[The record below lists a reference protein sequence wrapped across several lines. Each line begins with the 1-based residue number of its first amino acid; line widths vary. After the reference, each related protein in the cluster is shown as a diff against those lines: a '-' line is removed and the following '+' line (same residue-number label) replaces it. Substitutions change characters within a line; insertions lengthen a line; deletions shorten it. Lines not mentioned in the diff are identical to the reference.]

1 MTAAIERYK
10 RRLKRC
16 LHCGSITKRRL
27 MDRFEGML
35 NVYLSD
41 SGWPASWP
49 GKQDLENAF
58 GTPEQMARILMDE
71 IPHNVIAKYR
81 RKKRI
86 LRVIGAVIVAA
97 LLAQVVYLS
106 FFKEFTLTSK
116 GEIII
121 NGTETADATDE

>member
-1 MTAAIERYK
+1 MTAAIEQYK
-10 RRLKRC
+10 RRLKRH
-16 LHCGSITKRRL
+16 LHCDSITKRRL

-35 NVYLSD
+35 NVYLGD

-71 IPHNVIAKYR
+71 IPANVTAKYR
-81 RKKRI
+81 KKKRI
-86 LRVIGAVIVAA
+86 LRVIGAVILAA

-106 FFKEFTLTSK
+106 FIKEYTITSK

-121 NGTETADATDE
+121 DGTETAGAKGE